1 MEIKLTQ
8 DEGEFLVRLARKSVE
23 EYLENHRLVM
33 VPEDTPATLMQRFGV
48 FVTISIKRHRRK
60 ELRGCI
66 GYPYPTTKLV
76 KAVIECAVN
85 SSTQDPRFP
94 PLSLDELSQIIFEV
108 SVLTPPQQIKV
119 ENPIDLPSKIKVGK
133 DGLIVDSGINRGLL
147 LPQVPIE
154 YNWDER
160 EFLSQACM
168 KAGLTPDSWLVE
180 TTKIHKFQCI
190 VVSEKSPNGSVE
202 MKGPDLRAS

>member
-23 EYLENHRLVM
+23 EYLENHRLVT
-33 VPEDTPATLMQRFGV
+33 VPDDTPAKLMQRLGV
-48 FVTISIKRHRRK
+48 FVTLNIKKHCGK

-66 GYPYPTTKLV
+66 GYPYPTTRLV
-76 KAVIECAVN
+76 KAVTECAVS

-94 PLSLDELSQIIFEV
+94 PLSLDELGQIIFEV
-108 SVLTPPQQIKV
+108 SVLTPPQQIKA
-119 ENPIDLPSKIKVGK
+119 ENPIDLPSKIEVGK
-133 DGLIVDSGINRGLL
+133 DGLIVESGINRGLL

-154 YNWDER
+154 HNWDER

-168 KAGLTPDSWLVE
+168 KAGLTPDSWLVKA
-180 TTKIHKFQCI
+180 TKIHKFQCI
-190 VVSEKSPNGSVE
+190 VVSEKSPNGSIE
-202 MKGPDLRAS
+202 IKGPDLRAS